1 MWPDL
6 DFTAKAGAQRYS
18 AEHGLMIV
26 APDTSPRGDDVADDD
41 AYYLSQGAGFY
52 VDAQM
57 SPWSANFLMYSYVTE
72 ELPPLIADNFEADRY
87 RQGIFG
93 HSMG

>member
-1 MWPDL
+1 MRPDL
-6 DFTAKAGAQRYS
+6 DFTAKASAQRYS

-26 APDTSPRGDDVADDD
+26 APDTSPRGDDVADDG

-57 SPWSANFLMYSYVTE
+57 SPWATKIFGVQLCHGG
-72 ELPPLIADNFEADRY
+72 AAAADRG
-87 RQGIFG
+87 QFSGG
-93 HSMG
+93 